1 MKWFFQPRPTGDGAT
16 QDEDDSSPGLISL
29 PDEVLQ
35 RHGARVLDPGKA
47 AAVPGSPTPRP
58 TIYKARTLLVPGDLA
73 HDTMLTDALN
83 AVLREVRMMLIP
95 PPAEDED
102 RTGDGEVMEVLR
114 RLPRPAVLVPA
125 EGTTKPVVVD
135 AWTALQAL
143 RAAAAAPEHPDVSR
157 ATLEQLRATVEQIGL
172 EHLLCAGTI
181 INGSPISGG
190 GGAIPGGS
198 GNGVAGPTST
208 DSYLFNGGDA
218 RTPVAVVMQPP
229 ARRSA
234 KRCVSKYGRRPV
246 LAILD
251 TGPREHWWLDVQAKP
266 GGGYKTLTDGFV
278 QIDPGL
284 QDAIRVESQH
294 AAETGDQPRQ
304 VIKDSWDG
312 PASDDPLIGEL
323 DSDTGHFTFE
333 AGIVRQVVPDA
344 QVLAVRVMHSDG
356 VVYEGDLICALR
368 HLAKRIVRGRAND
381 IAAHV
386 DVLSL
391 SLGFFSESPHDA
403 AIVFGLHKVIN
414 ALRSLGVVVVA
425 AAGNY
430 STTRRFYPAAFAEP
444 PTGEVPLISVGAL
457 NPNGSKAVFSDG
469 GGWINT
475 WASGAMVVSTFP
487 TDVNASRTPELRM
500 RAHPANQL
508 PPDVSL
514 PGERE
519 SLDYDDYSG
528 GFGVWS
534 GSSFSAPLVAAH
546 ITAALLNGAASNGA
560 LKLNLRGAADA
571 TKRALAA
578 LASLCWPQ

>member
-1 MKWFFQPRPTGDGAT
+1 MKWFFQPRSDRDEAA
-16 QDEDDSSPGLISL
+16 QDDDAPAGLVSL
-29 PDEVLQ
+29 PAELLR
-35 RHGARVLDPGKA
+35 RHGARVLDPESA
-47 AAVPGSPTPRP
+47 AAVPGYPIPRS
-58 TIYKARTLLVPGDLA
+58 TIYKARTLLVPGGLA
-73 HDTMLTDALN
+73 RDMMLTAALN
-83 AVLREVRMMLIP
+83 DVLRGVHMMLIP
-95 PPAEDED
+95 PPADDED
-102 RTGDGEVMEVLR
+102 ITGDGDVVEVLR
-114 RLPRPAVLVPA
+114 QLPRPAVLVPA
-125 EGTTKPVVVD
+125 EGTTTPVVVD

-143 RAAAAAPEHPDVSR
+143 RAEAASREHMDAFRV
-157 ATLEQLRATVEQIGL
+157 TVEQIGL
-172 EHLLCAGTI
+172 EHLMLASAIT
-181 INGSPISGG
+181 GSPISGG
-190 GGAIPGGS
+190 GGGIPGGS
-198 GNGVAGPTST
+198 GNGDSAGPTST

-312 PASDDPLIGEL
+312 PVSDDPLIGEL

-403 AIVFGLHKVIN
+403 AIISGLHKVIN

-430 STTRRFYPAAFAEP
+430 STSRRFYPAAFAEP

-487 TDVNASRTPELRM
+487 TDINASRTPELRM